1 MPLCNWDEFG
11 DGRSVTNSRRD
22 QVDIVSMQ
30 KGEQQHRIGTIQSF
44 GEYLGEQLFVERVP
58 REFGGHNNSARPT
71 TEGFYDTRPQR
82 SGRCKCHEHLTKRS
96 LLEQRARVCRRLH
109 RRKMPP

>member
-71 TEGFYDTRPQR
+71 TEGFYDTALNEA
-82 SGRCKCHEHLTKRS
+82 SD
-96 LLEQRARVCRRLH
+96 A
-109 RRKMPP
+109 